1 LKEQEVE
8 EITPLCLDL
17 RSHLLERLQKEMYCP
32 GGLGILDQKPPRQPA
47 TENIE
52 KRENGD
58 KPSPEQMNE

>member
-8 EITPLCLDL
+8 EITPLCLDM

-32 GGLGILDQKPPRQPA
+32 GGLGIPDQKPSRQLA